1 MDQILEMCIDLCTSL
16 LGLGGEEAAE
26 GAAGGAGLGGIM
38 DSLTGL
44 LQGLGG

>member
-16 LGLGGEEAAE
+16 LGLGGEGAAE
-26 GAAGGAGLGGIM
+26 GAGLGGIM